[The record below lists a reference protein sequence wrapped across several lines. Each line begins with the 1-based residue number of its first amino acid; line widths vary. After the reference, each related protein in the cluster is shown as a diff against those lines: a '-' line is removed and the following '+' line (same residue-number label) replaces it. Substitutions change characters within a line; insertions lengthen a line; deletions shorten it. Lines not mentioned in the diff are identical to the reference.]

1 MRCRKKRIKLET
13 VVDEALKLL
22 PRGMD
27 IPIFTEWVNEVF
39 EQNKTLPRPRIYRNH
54 YAEDRTTE
62 IQFEAIQ
69 PKTSSNATSNR

>member
-27 IPIFTEWVNEVF
+27 IPCFTQWVDEVF

-54 YAEDRTTE
+54 YEEDRTTE

-69 PKTSSNATSNR
+69 SQASPDATSN

>member
-13 VVDEALKLL
+13 VVDEALRLL

-27 IPIFTEWVNEVF
+27 IPVFTQWVDEVF

-62 IQFEAIQ
+62 IQLKTIQ
-69 PKTSSNATSNR
+69 PKTPSDATSDR